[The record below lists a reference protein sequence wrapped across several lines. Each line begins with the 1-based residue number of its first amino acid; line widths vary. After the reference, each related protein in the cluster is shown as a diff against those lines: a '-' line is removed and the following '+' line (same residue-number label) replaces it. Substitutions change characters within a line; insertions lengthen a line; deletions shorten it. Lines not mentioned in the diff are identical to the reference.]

1 MENKDRPTKKI
12 LVVDDIPDFRE
23 LMMDV
28 LDRAGYQC
36 IMADNAEQARLMI
49 EEERPDI
56 ILLDWVMPGVSGVEL
71 LRYLKA
77 KVTYAQIPIIMVTAR
92 DSEEDRLRVLEIG
105 ADDYIVKPFKPPV
118 LVARIQALLNQG
130 TSGADGTIRMADLLL
145 DLKEQTVIAGMPPAK
160 IDLGR
165 IAFRIL
171 AFFMT
176 NPDVIHGRD
185 SVLKQVWGGD
195 DKVGGRTVD
204 VYVRHLRK
212 ALEPWGH
219 HHRIETVRGSGYRF
233 SSAAEV
239 VANAAP

>member
-1 MENKDRPTKKI
+1 MEHPEKATKKI

-23 LMMDV
+23 LMMEL
-28 LDRAGYQC
+28 LDRGGYQC
-36 IMADNAEQARLMI
+36 VMADNAEQARLMI

-105 ADDYIVKPFKPPV
+105 ADDYIVKPIKPPV
-118 LVARIQALLNQG
+118 LMARIQALLHQG
-130 TSGADGTIRMADLLL
+130 TTGSDGTLRVADLYL
-145 DLKEQTVIAGMPPAK
+145 DLKEQNVLAGDPPVR
-160 IDLGR
+160 IELGR

-171 AFFMT
+171 AFFMSH
-176 NPDVIHGRD
+176 PDTIHGRE

-204 VYVRHLRK
+204 VYIRHLRK

-219 HHRIETVRGSGYRF
+219 HHRIETIRGSGYRF
-233 SSAAEV
+233 SSSE
-239 VANAAP
+239 NTKQTLQ